1 MKSLNKFNAIA
12 ELKIFTEQLLLLYLA
27 LGDSGIFSLW
37 ICRFNKNNQLIE
49 TKRFTAEQE
58 EQMLEYIRSKG
69 VNKDVFLKLYDS
81 KIMPYFRTE
90 EFLRRNPRIFRETLN
105 NGINTLIMDGS
116 TVTEC
121 AECVIC

>member
-12 ELKIFTEQLLLLYLA
+12 ELKIFTEQLMLLYLA

-69 VNKDVFLKLYDS
+69 VSKEIFLKLYDS

-105 NGINTLIMDGS
+105 NGTNTFIMDGT

>member
-69 VNKDVFLKLYDS
+69 VNKDVF
-81 KIMPYFRTE
+81 
-90 EFLRRNPRIFRETLN
+90 
-105 NGINTLIMDGS
+105 
-116 TVTEC
+116 
-121 AECVIC
+121 